1 MKEEKKKNPSKNTKK
16 RKVDFLERLLGKNRQ
31 IVLKGVKWIH
41 QDQEKMKKYVLL
53 ELAKIL

>member
-31 IVLKGVKWIH
+31 IVLKGVK
-41 QDQEKMKKYVLL
+41 
-53 ELAKIL
+53 